1 MIIADVETTGVD
13 SRLCSLVSIG
23 AVEAFLTWMKTCREW
38 TLTGQNPSFDRDFLQ
53 ETAHRYHIN
62 WPFAHRTVDL
72 HTIAYERFC
81 RMGKKIPRKNNHS
94 ALNLDCILEY
104 VGLPTR
110 GHAHNALE
118 DAKLEGEAL
127 SRLIYGKNLLTCYEK
142 FPIRNAHE

>member
-1 MIIADVETTGVD
+1 
-13 SRLCSLVSIG
+13 
-23 AVEAFLTWMKTCREW
+23 
-38 TLTGQNPSFDRDFLQ
+38 
-53 ETAHRYHIN
+53 
-62 WPFAHRTVDL
+62 
-72 HTIAYERFC
+72 
-81 RMGKKIPRKNNHS
+81 MGKKIPRKNNHS